1 MNKNICIITGSNGYL
16 GKQLKLYF
24 EKIDWNV
31 IEFSSSN
38 KENQVEFN
46 LRNLE
51 KLDSNKFENCK
62 LLIHS
67 SYDFSVKNFQE
78 SYKVNVEGSEKLFK
92 LASKMKVQKII
103 HISSTSS
110 FNKAK
115 SIYGRTKFNIE
126 QIGLKYNV
134 INLRPG
140 ILFGDKSRMID
151 KLENICKKLP
161 LIPIIGN
168 GNFKLHLSHYEDLFN
183 FIIKIYEDEFVDT
196 TKIFYSCTKESITFK
211 NLIKRISGNKI
222 TIPIPKIII
231 ITILKLFDTIGI
243 KFALDIDNLYGLIL
257 YSDEINF
264 ESSQKYEINFRSL

>member
-1 MNKNICIITGSNGYL
+1 
-16 GKQLKLYF
+16 
-24 EKIDWNV
+24 
-31 IEFSSSN
+31 
-38 KENQVEFN
+38 
-46 LRNLE
+46 
-51 KLDSNKFENCK
+51 
-62 LLIHS
+62 
-67 SYDFSVKNFQE
+67 
-78 SYKVNVEGSEKLFK
+78 
-92 LASKMKVQKII
+92 
-103 HISSTSS
+103 
-110 FNKAK
+110 
-115 SIYGRTKFNIE
+115 
-126 QIGLKYNV
+126 
-134 INLRPG
+134 
-140 ILFGDKSRMID
+140 MID